1 MNAFIR
7 QLLTTICEALKT
19 RPVVDGVK
27 VVQALSKI
35 QARAIQIIENVKNV
49 TQDNPEKRKEIFLA
63 FQ

>member
-7 QLLTTICEALKT
+7 QLLTKIREALKT

>member
-7 QLLTTICEALKT
+7 QLLTKIRKALKT

-27 VVQALSKI
+27 EVQALSKI